1 MKLGDII
8 RKYRDEHN
16 FMSQREFARKCQLS
30 NAQISLLESGIGTS
44 GEPFMPSYRTISKV
58 AKGMG
63 MSPEMLIAQ
72 CDDFDIDITDDSRL
86 ESNLVEKY
94 IEEQLSR
101 SPDEEM
107 LLQAYRMIPAEHRIE
122 AMQAV
127 LAIKMKYEN

>member
-8 RKYRDEHN
+8 RKYREEH
-16 FMSQREFARKCQLS
+16 FLSQREFARKCQLS
-30 NAQISLLESGIGTS
+30 NAQISLLEKGVGSS

-63 MSPEMLIAQ
+63 LSSEALIAQ
-72 CDDFDIDITDDSRL
+72 VEDFDIDVTDDSRL
-86 ESNLVEKY
+86 ENSLVEQF
-94 IEEQLSR
+94 IEERLNR

-107 LLQAYRMIPAEHRIE
+107 LLQAYRMIPQEHRIE

-127 LAIKMKYEN
+127 LGIKMKYEN

>member
-8 RKYRDEHN
+8 RKYREEHYL
-16 FMSQREFARKCQLS
+16 SQREFARKCQLS
-30 NAQISLLESGIGTS
+30 NAQISLLEKGVGSS

-63 MSPEMLIAQ
+63 MSSEALIAQ
-72 CDDFDIDITDDSRL
+72 VEDFDIDISDDSRL
-86 ESNLVEKY
+86 ENSLVEKY
-94 IEEQLSR
+94 IEEHLSR

-107 LLQAYRMIPAEHRIE
+107 LLQAYRMIPQEHRIE

-127 LAIKMKYEN
+127 LQIKLKYEN